1 MLSEA
6 SPHTDEPCLS
16 KSLSKSLSLSLS
28 KSEHGER
35 FDNDPDFDFDF
46 EGSMVLHCK
55 NLTLWQ
61 RFRPLKDLLG
71 LGACPGTTIFQ
82 RNTHRLRRGD

>member
-16 KSLSKSLSLSLS
+16 KSLSLS